1 MIRSQSAITD
11 QERSTRRAD
20 VDESLA
26 TLKLEGLEPCAE
38 TQSLGQRYID
48 GELTVMELGAEIRL
62 LNARNFR
69 PVSLSRD

>member
-1 MIRSQSAITD
+1 MILSQSSITD
-11 QERSTRRAD
+11 QERATRRAY

-38 TQSLGQRYID
+38 THAISQRYID
-48 GELTVMELGAEIRL
+48 GELTVMELGAEIRS
-62 LNARNFR
+62 LNARKFR